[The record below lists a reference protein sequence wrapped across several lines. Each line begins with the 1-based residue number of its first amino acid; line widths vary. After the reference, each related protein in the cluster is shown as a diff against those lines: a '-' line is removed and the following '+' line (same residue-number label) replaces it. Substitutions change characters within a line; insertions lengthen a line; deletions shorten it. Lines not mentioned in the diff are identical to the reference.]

1 MKKAQLSYEYIV
13 IIGGVLVLL
22 LPFFYTFF
30 NSIASR
36 INDYYATETVN
47 LVAQA
52 TRTVANLGEGSKVR
66 VPLRVQGIQK
76 NDIQRS
82 TVALDLTKGKIS
94 AQGASCIGAAPSILQ
109 GTGTF
114 FMPVTSFQYMIAV
127 GDAPVISHVV
137 PEGEKPRR
145 ENCFQPATINTNDKF
160 DIYGANFKQNSEV
173 VVTRNDN
180 QNKEVK
186 QTEYKTDQR
195 LAVDSPILGVAEYI
209 IEVVDESGTISN
221 QLTLN
226 VAPPGKGQDDDK

>member
-13 IIGGVLVLL
+13 IIGSVLVLL

-30 NSIASR
+30 NGIASK

-66 VPLRVQGIQK
+66 VPLRIQGIQK

-82 TVALDLTKGKIS
+82 TVALDLPKGKIS
-94 AQGASCIGAAPSILQ
+94 AQGASCIGAAPSILR

-114 FMPVTSFQYMIAV
+114 FMPVTSFRYMIAV

-145 ENCFQPATINTNDKF
+145 ENCFQPATIYTNDEF

-173 VVTRNDN
+173 IVTRTDN
-180 QNKEVK
+180 NNKQTK
-186 QTEYKTDQR
+186 RTEYKSEQK
-195 LAVDSPILGVAEYI
+195 LE
-209 IEVVDESGTISN
+209 VDEPVLGAATYIMEVIDASGVTSN
-221 QLTLN
+221 SLIVQVN
-226 VAPPGKGQDDDK
+226 PPALGGAD